1 MGSWMCHSPGRPRL
15 VVGLWIAALG
25 ALGVGCGGD
34 AAGGTETSAEVDAG
48 PDTWREVEW
57 ETEVEVEP
65 DGEAGET
72 EPEVD
77 TAVGPDAPDT
87 EEVTEEVAD
96 TGDTGEGLDTG
107 DSSED
112 ADGDGDDSSEDSEP
126 GEVDGSGDGDTA
138 ETEDTSEV
146 TEPDVPVLSACEPA
160 LSGDVERFALGRQLR
175 RLSVVGGT
183 GDYRYELVA
192 NTSGAILNAV
202 TGEYVSGPTVGGTD
216 RVRVSDVGCV
226 GELVVEVHVV
236 EPMVVFPSRVELRP
250 NEGFRPDASG
260 GSGAYDLELAMTG
273 TSGGRLT
280 GSSWAERRF
289 VAGPLEGFET
299 VMVVDVET
307 GETREV
313 PVTVDVDAVPAFSP
327 PWLFLPPGAVYPVAS
342 IAGSGELSLTAIGE
356 GPSYLDDPSD
366 PPRRWDADSLGVSR
380 VTAVDLFLGMSF
392 VQHAVGIGG
401 AGPVAG
407 KSGQQLELWTA
418 LAPGDLDGDGFAEA
432 IVGAGERTQTLPIS
446 GGVFL
451 YRGGADGPVATPV
464 RVFQGE
470 QRNEQFGSALAL
482 GDFDGDG
489 VRDLAIGGPRYRV
502 GTITPGRVVVFSG
515 EVGGYAA
522 TAGWTGTGVRNA
534 DLFGHALAACDFDG
548 DGYDDLAVGA
558 FDSEDSVAPVVANQ
572 GGVFFYRGGPG
583 GLALVS
589 NQVIWGRVPSESGW
603 VGEVDLRFGRVM
615 AAGDLDGDGACE
627 LVVGSPTAAAD
638 NGVVWVFAGDLTGA
652 GLVLPTPSVVWR
664 GTRAGRF
671 GWALAVGDLNGDT
684 TADLV
689 IGQPRWSTSAVVAD
703 NHGAL
708 RIKAGGP
715 WVGTPATAAIEAD
728 LAAFD
733 HTILN
738 PNTTSADTN
747 DELGFRIEIGELTGD
762 ERADLVVA
770 GIADE
775 VTCTGCVSG
784 AGAVHV
790 LGGRVAGWPVFPAAH
805 GVGAGLSTDRQ
816 GSALAILGVVDGSGE
831 AALLSVL
838 GREDSEGA
846 DYGRAMVMWPRR
858 PGNTYNAVQATLEMP
873 SLPFG
878 WRVGQGL
885 EVLPDLDGDG
895 YGEVVVGA
903 PQGAG
908 PPASGAPPAF
918 SGYFTVHRGTA
929 SGLEATPWQT
939 MSTFRRLSGADRWGW
954 ELAALPD
961 FDGDGRVDVAVV
973 SRNEDATTN
982 YGTGT
987 ISTAACNVA
996 RTDSGAVAIFGTTA
1010 AGLDAQPML
1019 MHFGVQASQVLEV
1032 VTGADVDGDG
1042 KTDLIVGSRFWDR
1055 PTTGTGDNG
1064 GAFEIVFGKARAHA
1078 TSTEITCEAG
1088 RRHFGFAAADG
1099 FAAALVGLGD
1109 LDDDGCEE
1117 FAVGIPGAD
1126 HLGSAGGAVEVF
1138 FGAGAGCASAEVR
1151 RVVIA
1156 APTANT
1162 GLGNAMFARDVDGD
1176 GLAELVVAGSTHRVS
1191 NIAAGGAWVVPGTV
1205 LAGLAAQATTRAD
1218 DVAATAVR
1226 LFGVDGLVL
1235 NGLAGQAANELFG
1248 TGVALVPARGPSPA
1262 MVAVA
1267 SQSAVVG
1274 GVNVGGLVAVHRLMA
1289 EGGQLVAEPRPFIVV
1304 GAEPHGGLPTARMAV
1319 HETPAGRHLLI
1330 GASESSAVAAYSGA
1344 IWVVPLDGLAAL
1356 ESALEVP

>member
-1 MGSWMCHSPGRPRL
+1 MGSWKFHSLGRLRL
-15 VVGLWIAALG
+15 PATLWIAALY
-25 ALGVGCGGD
+25 AVGVGVACAGD
-34 AAGGTETSAEVDAG
+34 AREGEGGETSAEVDTSPDTSVEVG
-48 PDTWREVEW
+48 PDGDAEIAPDFHDTEEL
-57 ETEVEVEP
+57 ETE
-65 DGEAGET
+65 A
-72 EPEVD
+72 EVD
-77 TAVGPDAPDT
+77 TAVGPDTGPDT
-87 EEVTEEVAD
+87 GSEVGPDTLDTAEPTETDD
-96 TGDTGEGLDTG
+96 TG
-107 DSSED
+107 S
-112 ADGDGDDSSEDSEP
+112 
-126 GEVDGSGDGDTA
+126 DGDTA
-138 ETEDTSEV
+138 TPGPDGLQGLDGEVEPDVADTSEV
-146 TEPDVPVLSACEPA
+146 LEPDVPVLLACEPA
-160 LSGDVERFALGRQLR
+160 LAVDTERFALARQLR
-175 RLSVVGGT
+175 KLSVTGGT
-183 GDYRYELVA
+183 GAHRYELVT

-216 RVRVSDVGCV
+216 RVRVSDLGCV
-226 GELVVEVHVV
+226 GELVVDIHVV
-236 EPMVVFPSRVELRP
+236 APIAVFPARVELRP
-250 NEGFRPDASG
+250 NESFRPDASG
-260 GSGAYDLELAMTG
+260 GSGSYDLELAMTG
-273 TSGGRLT
+273 TSGATLSGAT
-280 GSSWAERRF
+280 WAERRF
-289 VAGPLEGFET
+289 VAGPDEGFET
-299 VMVVDVET
+299 VLVVDVET

-327 PWLFLPPGAVYPVAS
+327 PWLFLPPGAVYPVMS
-342 IAGSGELSLTAIGE
+342 VAGSGELELTVLGE
-356 GPSYLDDPSD
+356 GPSYLGEDTD
-366 PPRRWDADSLGVSR
+366 PPRRWESDAFGVSR
-380 VTAVDLFLGMSF
+380 VTGVDKFLGAPL
-392 VQHAVGIGG
+392 VQHAVGMGG
-401 AGPVAG
+401 AGPVAN

-432 IVGAGERTQTLPIS
+432 LVGAGERTQTLPIS

-451 YRGGADGPVATPV
+451 YRGGASGPVATPV
-464 RVFQGE
+464 RVFSGE
-470 QRNEQFGSALAL
+470 QRNEQFGAAMAL

-502 GTITPGRVVVFSG
+502 GTNVPGRVVVFSG
-515 EVGGYAA
+515 EVGGF
-522 TAGWTGTGVRNA
+522 GVGPAWSGFGLRNG

-558 FDSEDSVAPVVANQ
+558 YDSEDSVAPVVTNQ
-572 GGVFFYRGGPG
+572 GGVVLYRGGPA
-583 GLALVS
+583 GLGAVAGQTL
-589 NQVIWGRVPSESGW
+589 WGRVPSESGW
-603 VGEVDLRFGRVM
+603 VGEVDMRFGRVL

-627 LVVGSPTAAAD
+627 LAVGSPTAGAD
-638 NGVVWVFAGDLTGA
+638 NGAVWVFAGDVTGA

-671 GWALAVGDLNGDT
+671 GWAMAVGDLNGDT

-708 RIKAGGP
+708 RVKSGGP
-715 WVGTPATAAIEAD
+715 WVAVAATAATEAGPE
-728 LAAFD
+728 AFD

-738 PNTTSADTN
+738 PNATSNDTN
-747 DELGFRIEIGELTGD
+747 DELGFRVEIGDLSGD
-762 ERADLVVA
+762 GRADLVVA

-775 VTCTGCVSG
+775 ATCTGCVTN

-790 LGGRVAGWPVFPAAH
+790 LAGRVAGWPVFPAAH
-805 GVGAGLSTDRQ
+805 SMAAGLSTDRQ
-816 GSALAILGVVDGSGE
+816 GSAIAVLGVVDGSGE

-846 DYGRAMVMWPRR
+846 DYGRAMVLWPRR

-873 SLPFG
+873 SLTFG
-878 WRVGQGL
+878 WRVGQAL

-895 YGEVVVGA
+895 FGEVVVGV

-908 PPASGAPPAF
+908 PPATGVPPAF
-918 SGYFTVHRGTA
+918 SGYFTVHKGTA
-929 SGLEATPWQT
+929 NGVETAPWQT
-939 MSTFRRLSGADRWGW
+939 MSTFRRLSGADRWGFDV
-954 ELAALPD
+954 AALSD

-973 SRNEDATTN
+973 GRTEDAATT

-996 RTDSGAVAIFGTTA
+996 RTDCGAVAVFGTTTT
-1010 AGLDAQPML
+1010 GVDAQPML
-1019 MHFGVQASQVLEV
+1019 MHFGAFASQVIEV

-1064 GAFEIVFGKARAHA
+1064 GGFEIVLGKSRAHA
-1078 TSTEITCEAG
+1078 TSTEITCEPA
-1088 RRHFGFAAADG
+1088 RRHFGFGAADG
-1099 FAAALVGLGD
+1099 FAAAMVGLGD

-1117 FAVGIPGAD
+1117 LAVGIPGAD
-1126 HLGSAGGAVEVF
+1126 HLGSAGGAVEIF
-1138 FGAGAGCASAEVR
+1138 FGAGVGCASTDVR

-1191 NIAAGGAWVVPGTV
+1191 NLVAGGAWVVPGTA
-1205 LAGLAAQATTRAD
+1205 LAGLAQQAAPRED
-1218 DVAATAVR
+1218 SVAATAVR

-1235 NGLAGQAANELFG
+1235 NGLAGQASNEVFG
-1248 TGVALVPARGPSPA
+1248 TGVVLVARRGEAPP

-1274 GVNVGGLVAVHRLMA
+1274 GVAVGGVVAVHRLVA
-1289 EGGQLVAEPRPFIVV
+1289 EAGQLVPEQRPLIVI

-1319 HETPAGRHLLI
+1319 HETPFGRHLLV
-1330 GASESSAVAAYSGA
+1330 GASESSAVAPYSGA
-1344 IWVVPLDGLAAL
+1344 LWVVPLDGLAAL

>member
-1 MGSWMCHSPGRPRL
+1 MGSSKCHSLGRLRL
-15 VVGLWIAALG
+15 PANLWIAALAAFG
-25 ALGVGCGGD
+25 VGVGCTSD
-34 AAGGTETSAEVDAG
+34 AREQVETSPDADFEVGPDSEAEVTPDIPDLFEVEVETEVDTGAG
-48 PDTWREVEW
+48 PDT
-57 ETEVEVEP
+57 
-65 DGEAGET
+65 
-72 EPEVD
+72 EPEL
-77 TAVGPDAPDT
+77 GPDSQDT
-87 EEVTEEVAD
+87 SEPPETAD
-96 TGDTGEGLDTG
+96 TG
-107 DSSED
+107 S
-112 ADGDGDDSSEDSEP
+112 DGDGEP
-126 GEVDGSGDGDTA
+126 GEVDGES
-138 ETEDTSEV
+138 EPEVEDTSEV
-146 TEPDVPVLSACEPA
+146 FEPDVPVLVACEPA
-160 LSGDVERFALGRQLR
+160 LSVDTERFALARQLR
-175 RLSVVGGT
+175 KLSVTGGT
-183 GDYRYELVA
+183 GAYRYELVA

-216 RVRVSDVGCV
+216 RVRVSDLGCV

-236 EPMVVFPSRVELRP
+236 APMVVFPARVELRP
-250 NEGFRPDASG
+250 NESFRPDASG

-273 TSGGRLT
+273 TSGATLSGAT
-280 GSSWAERRF
+280 WAERRF
-289 VAGPLEGFET
+289 VAGPAEGFET
-299 VMVVDVET
+299 VLVVDVET

-327 PWLFLPPGAVYPVAS
+327 PWLFLPPGAVYPVMS
-342 IAGSGELSLTAIGE
+342 VAGSGELEFTAVGE
-356 GPSYLDDPSD
+356 GPSYLDEAGD
-366 PPRRWDADSLGVSR
+366 PPRRWDADGFGVSR
-380 VTAVDLFLGMSF
+380 VTAVDKFLGAPL

-432 IVGAGERTQTLPIS
+432 LVGAGERTQTLPIS

-451 YRGGADGPVATPV
+451 YRGAASGPVATPV
-464 RVFQGE
+464 RVFSGE
-470 QRNEQFGSALAL
+470 QRNEQFGAAMAL

-489 VRDLAIGGPRYRV
+489 LRDLAIGGPRYRV
-502 GTITPGRVVVFSG
+502 GTSIPGRVVVFSG
-515 EVGGYAA
+515 EVGGFGVGAA
-522 TAGWTGTGVRNA
+522 WSGFGLRNG

-558 FDSEDSVAPVVANQ
+558 FDSEDSVAPVVSNQ
-572 GGVFFYRGGPG
+572 GGVVLYRGGPA
-583 GLALVS
+583 GLGAVAGQTL
-589 NQVIWGRVPSESGW
+589 WGRVPSESGW
-603 VGEVDLRFGRVM
+603 VGEVDMRFGRVL

-627 LVVGSPTAAAD
+627 LAVGSPTAGAD
-638 NGVVWVFAGDLTGA
+638 NGVVWVFAGDVTGA

-689 IGQPRWSTSAVVAD
+689 IGQPRWSTTATVAD

-708 RIKAGGP
+708 RVKAGGP
-715 WVGTPATAAIEAD
+715 WVGGMATVATEAG
-728 LAAFD
+728 LEAFD

-738 PNTTSADTN
+738 PNATSNDTN
-747 DELGFRIEIGELTGD
+747 DELGFRVEIGDLTGD
-762 ERADLVVA
+762 GRADLVAA

-775 VTCTGCVSG
+775 VTCTGCVTN

-790 LGGRVAGWPVFPAAH
+790 LAGREAGWPVFPAAH
-805 GVGAGLSTDRQ
+805 SVAAGLSTDRQ
-816 GSALAILGVVDGSGE
+816 GSALAVLGVVDGSGE

-846 DYGRAMVMWPRR
+846 DYGRAMVLWPRR

-873 SLPFG
+873 SLTFG
-878 WRVGQGL
+878 WRAGQAL

-895 YGEVVVGA
+895 FGEVVVGV

-908 PPASGAPPAF
+908 PPATGVPPAF
-918 SGYFTVHRGTA
+918 SGYFTVHKGNA
-929 SGLEATPWQT
+929 NGVESATWQT
-939 MSTFRRLSGADRWGW
+939 MSTFRRLSGADRWGF
-954 ELAALPD
+954 EVAALPD

-973 SRNEDATTN
+973 GRTEDAATN

-996 RTDSGAVAIFGTTA
+996 RTDCGAVAVFGTSVS
-1010 AGLDAQPML
+1010 GVDPQPML
-1019 MHFGVQASQVLEV
+1019 MHFGAFASQVIEV

-1064 GAFEIVFGKARAHA
+1064 GGFEIVLGKSRAHA
-1078 TSTEITCEAG
+1078 TSTEITCEPA
-1088 RRHFGFAAADG
+1088 RRHFGFGAADG
-1099 FAAALVGLGD
+1099 FAASMVGLGD
-1109 LDDDGCEE
+1109 LDGDGCEE
-1117 FAVGIPGAD
+1117 LAVGIPGAD
-1126 HLGSAGGAVEVF
+1126 HLGSAGGAVEIF
-1138 FGAGAGCASAEVR
+1138 FGAGGACAGTEVR

-1162 GLGNAMFARDVDGD
+1162 GLGNAMNARDVDGD

-1191 NIAAGGAWVVPGTV
+1191 NLVAGGAWVVSGTA
-1205 LAGLAAQATTRAD
+1205 LAGLAAQAAPRED
-1218 DVAATAVR
+1218 NVAATAVR

-1235 NGLAGQAANELFG
+1235 NGLAGQAASEVFG
-1248 TGVALVPARGPSPA
+1248 TGVVLVPARGEAPA

-1274 GVNVGGLVAVHRLMA
+1274 GVSVGGIVAVHRLSSQ
-1289 EGGQLVAEPRPFIVV
+1289 GGQLVPEPSPLIVV

-1319 HETPAGRHLLI
+1319 HETSSGRHLLV
-1330 GASESSAVAAYSGA
+1330 GASESSAVAPYSGA
-1344 IWVVPLDGLAAL
+1344 LWVVLLDGLAAL
-1356 ESALEVP
+1356 ENALEVP